1 MPSTSGGGGVAATP
15 ILLNLDTSTSSLPDL
30 KKTNKQTNK
39 RTNEEYQSEQTG
51 AGWKH
56 DEYYLQ
62 SLVLFCCFFF
72 FNLSCGSQSSWLC
85 LKPAFNSVAFYSKNP
100 QTKRTRKLFNS
111 WFFFCFVFCWMSSV
125 CMLLSESKKNPDCHL
140 KLNIQTLEL
149 IIVISLIL
157 KLQINNYPIKH
168 NKCIFRADVNICHL
182 FQNLLLL
189 FIPTVKPLIQN
200 DV

>member
-1 MPSTSGGGGVAATP
+1 MDHRAADFVSNLHSTVLPSTAKTHK
-15 ILLNLDTSTSSLPDL
+15 LNGHENFLIVD
-30 KKTNKQTNK
+30 
-39 RTNEEYQSEQTG
+39 
-51 AGWKH
+51 
-56 DEYYLQ
+56 
-62 SLVLFCCFFF
+62 
-72 FNLSCGSQSSWLC
+72 
-85 LKPAFNSVAFYSKNP
+85 
-100 QTKRTRKLFNS
+100 
-111 WFFFCFVFCWMSSV
+111 FFFCFVFCWMSSV

>member
-1 MPSTSGGGGVAATP
+1 MNIICNPS
-15 ILLNLDTSTSSLPDL
+15 
-30 KKTNKQTNK
+30 
-39 RTNEEYQSEQTG
+39 
-51 AGWKH
+51 
-56 DEYYLQ
+56 
-62 SLVLFCCFFF
+62 FCFVVFFF

-85 LKPAFNSVAFYSKNP
+85 FKPAFNSVAFYSKNP

-111 WFFFCFVFCWMSSV
+111 WFFFVLFFVGCRLCACCWV
-125 CMLLSESKKNPDCHL
+125 KAKKNPDCHL